1 MTKARLQKI
10 MNNKN
15 KGQTRKCCTHNRE
28 KCLTNTK
35 RNRKHMNLIKGL
47 INSLKTNLSKNRL
60 KRLIRKSKEDVK
72 YAVTPVNSDTATI

>member
-35 RNRKHMNLIKGL
+35 RNRKHMNL
-47 INSLKTNLSKNRL
+47 KNNT
-60 KRLIRKSKEDVK
+60 VK
-72 YAVTPVNSDTATI
+72 NWVLYE